1 MKYYF
6 KAILPIAGIII
17 VGILGILLANHLDD
31 GYRHTSRIAHKI
43 TLGVG
48 GLSILT
54 VCFGIFMLLVM
65 VKDAFLELKDS
76 NLPSRVKPKYLVLA
90 WEENQEI
97 MQRIYS
103 MCEQGLDYKVV
114 EAELNQDSYTLQI
127 RDWNSMVQHINEKNT
142 ENLDR

>member
-1 MKYYF
+1 
-6 KAILPIAGIII
+6 
-17 VGILGILLANHLDD
+17 
-31 GYRHTSRIAHKI
+31 
-43 TLGVG
+43 
-48 GLSILT
+48 
-54 VCFGIFMLLVM
+54 M